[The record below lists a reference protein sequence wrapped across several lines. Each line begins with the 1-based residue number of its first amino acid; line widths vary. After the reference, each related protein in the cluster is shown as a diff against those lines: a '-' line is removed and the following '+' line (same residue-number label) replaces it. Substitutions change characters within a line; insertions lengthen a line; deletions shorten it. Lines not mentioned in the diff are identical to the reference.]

1 MNSAD
6 QNIQNNEAF
15 LKLFLKHESGL
26 KAYIRSCVIRPEEVD
41 EIMQE
46 VSLVAWRKFETLE
59 QPEKFGAWACLI
71 ARFEILK
78 FRRKKARD
86 RLVLDEDIIAK
97 IGIDAEE
104 QVSRRQLQLS
114 ALDKCLKKL
123 RPPEKHL
130 VRQAYTPKVSK
141 KELAEEFGKT
151 EAAFYQK
158 LARIRI
164 KLRDCMNH
172 KMIAINTGVLE

>member
-1 MNSAD
+1 MVSNDHNTS
-6 QNIQNNEAF
+6 NNEAF

-26 KAYIRSCVIRPEEVD
+26 RSYIRSCVIRPEEVD

-46 VSLVAWRKFETLE
+46 VSLVAWRKFESLE
-59 QPEKFGAWACLI
+59 QPEKFGAWTCLI
-71 ARFEILK
+71 ARFEVLK

-104 QVSRRQLQLS
+104 QVSLRELQLS
-114 ALDKCLKKL
+114 VLDKCLKKL
-123 RPPEKHL
+123 RPPEKQL

-141 KELAEEFGKT
+141 KELAEEFGQT
-151 EAAFYQK
+151 AAAFYQK

-172 KMIAINTGVLE
+172 KVFTINTGVSE

>member
-1 MNSAD
+1 MDSAD
-6 QNIQNNEAF
+6 QNAQNNEAF
-15 LKLFLKHESGL
+15 LKLFLKHESSL
-26 KAYIRSCVIRPEEVD
+26 KAYIRSCVIRSEEVD

-59 QPEKFGAWACLI
+59 QPEKFGAWTCLI
-71 ARFEILK
+71 AQFEVLK

-86 RLVLDEDIIAK
+86 RLVLDEDIITK

-104 QVSRRQLQLS
+104 QVSRRELQLS
-114 ALDKCLKKL
+114 VLDKCLKNL
-123 RPPEKHL
+123 RPHEKKL

-141 KELAEEFGKT
+141 KQLAEELGKT

-158 LARIRI
+158 LARIRM

-172 KMIAINTGVLE
+172 KMIAMNTGVSE

>member
-1 MNSAD
+1 MDSAD
-6 QNIQNNEAF
+6 QNTQNNEAF
-15 LKLFLKHESGL
+15 LRLFLKYESGL

-59 QPEKFGAWACLI
+59 QQEKFGAWACLI
-71 ARFEILK
+71 ARFEVLK

-104 QVSRRQLQLS
+104 QVPRRQLQLS
-114 ALDKCLKKL
+114 ALEKCLQKL

-130 VRQAYTPKVSK
+130 VRQAYAPKVSK
-141 KELAEEFGKT
+141 KELAEELGQT
-151 EAAFYQK
+151 EAAFYQR
-158 LARIRI
+158 LARIRM

-172 KMIAINTGVLE
+172 KMIAMNTGTSE

>member
-1 MNSAD
+1 M
-6 QNIQNNEAF
+6 
-15 LKLFLKHESGL
+15 
-26 KAYIRSCVIRPEEVD
+26 
-41 EIMQE
+41 
-46 VSLVAWRKFETLE
+46 
-59 QPEKFGAWACLI
+59 
-71 ARFEILK
+71 
-78 FRRKKARD
+78 
-86 RLVLDEDIIAK
+86 
-97 IGIDAEE
+97 
-104 QVSRRQLQLS
+104 
-114 ALDKCLKKL
+114 
-123 RPPEKHL
+123 

>member
-1 MNSAD
+1 MDSAD
-6 QNIQNNEAF
+6 HNVENNEAF
-15 LKLFLKHESGL
+15 LKLFLKHENGL

-46 VSLVAWRKFETLE
+46 VSLVAWRKFEALE

-71 ARFEILK
+71 ARFEVLK

-86 RLVLDEDIIAK
+86 RLVLDEDIITK

-104 QVSRRQLQLS
+104 QVSRRELQLS
-114 ALDKCLKKL
+114 ALEKCLKNL
-123 RPPEKHL
+123 RPHEKKL

-141 KELAEEFGKT
+141 KQLAEEFGKT

-158 LARIRI
+158 LARIRM

-172 KMIAINTGVLE
+172 KMIAMNTGISE